1 MAEVELSTDHDD
13 GGDEPAT
20 VDGRRLRRE
29 RNVAAVIDAVLE
41 MFEDESLTPTIERA
55 AERSGLSLRS
65 VYRYFPDPESLT
77 QAAIEEMRRRG
88 EAVMHLSAIGTG
100 PFEPRVIEFAEMRV
114 RLYEH
119 VGPGFRAGRLYA
131 PRSVRIREDMERTR
145 RGLTDQFDL
154 QFRTELDALPARTLG
169 GAAHDRRRHEP
180 TRGDRPAPPDA
191 APHRA
196 GDDRRRRRR
205 HPDGAPRMRG
215 TASTSTEG
223 GPCTSSTD

>member
-1 MAEVELSTDHDD
+1 MAEAERVRDPETS
-13 GGDEPAT
+13 DEPAP

-29 RNVAAVIDAVLE
+29 RNVSAVIDAVLA

-77 QAAIEEMRRRG
+77 QAAIDEMRRRG
-88 EAVMHLSAIGTG
+88 EAVMHLSAIGAG
-100 PFEPRVIEFAEMRV
+100 PFEQRVIEFAEMRV

-154 QFRTELDALPARTLG
+154 QFRPELAALPSELWAVRRTTADVMSQLEVI
-169 GAAHDRRRHEP
+169 DLLRRTRHLTVQE
-180 TRGDRPAPPDA
+180 TIDVVADA
-191 APHRA
+191 IT
-196 GDDRRRRRR
+196 
-205 HPDGAPRMRG
+205 
-215 TASTSTEG
+215 TALRT
-223 GPCTSSTD
+223 